1 MQFTKF
7 NLKSYSSM
15 YINTYSFMLDLFFI
29 LNVKCKYYMFSGD
42 DDDNNNNNNN
52 NYIYIYI
59 YIYNL
64 CIHLYI

>member
-15 YINTYSFMLDLFFI
+15 YINTYSFMPDLFFI

-42 DDDNNNNNNN
+42 DNNNNNN
-52 NYIYIYI
+52 NYYYYYYI
-59 YIYNL
+59 
-64 CIHLYI
+64 